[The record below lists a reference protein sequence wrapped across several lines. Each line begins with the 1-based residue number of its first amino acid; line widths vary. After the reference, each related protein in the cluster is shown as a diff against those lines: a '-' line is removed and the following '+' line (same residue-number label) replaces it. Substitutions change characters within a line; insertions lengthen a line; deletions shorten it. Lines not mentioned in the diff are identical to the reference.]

1 MQSYDPEL
9 QPKAEEW
16 LVLDE
21 QERLYL
27 VEEFHSKARIK
38 LPNLTMH
45 AAFHA
50 IVENQLAEGLA
61 SVTRAIARLSTQGLS
76 RHDAIHAVGTVLG
89 EHLHERMNDKDTPQ
103 VAQARYD
110 AAVERLTASEWYA
123 RYGA

>member
-89 EHLHERMNDKDTPQ
+89 EHLHERMNDKDTHQ